1 MTSIISSSS
10 TIPFNVTT
18 KYLFFTYLSDNI
30 EIKDLDPVVLSEIDT
45 IIGISDDGDHYVSYI
60 PSRIYNSLE
69 TLQSYKNYL
78 IISNK
83 NRPDYILYGQTLP
96 SITPPSVTLNDPISI
111 IKYSGPKS
119 SLYSADDWINEVSFI
134 YGLNDDKN
142 GFYVWQTGAA
152 SLPYNTLTVLNDDEY
167 YIFVKNKINGPTI
180 TLTPSK
186 GSSPTP
192 TTTPTVTPTPTK
204 R

>member
-1 MTSIISSSS
+1 M
-10 TIPFNVTT
+10 
-18 KYLFFTYLSDNI
+18 
-30 EIKDLDPVVLSEIDT
+30 EIKDLDPIVLSEVDT
-45 IIGISDDGDHYVSYI
+45 IIGISDDGDHYISYL

-83 NRPDYILYGQTLP
+83 NRPDYILYDQTLP
-96 SITPPSVTLNDPISI
+96 STISSSVILNSPISI

-119 SLYSADDWINEVSFI
+119 NLYSADGWINEVGFI

-142 GFYVWQTGAA
+142 GFVVWQTRAA
-152 SLPYNTLTVLNDDEY
+152 SLAYNTLTILNDDEY
-167 YIFVKNKINGPTI
+167 YIFIKNTINGPTI
-180 TLTPSK
+180 T
-186 GSSPTP
+186 
-192 TTTPTVTPTPTK
+192 PTPTK